1 MIKTDKGGQG
11 ERKTDLEE
19 MAVVLLAL
27 RQRQVFLVTQEIE
40 IQAGAEAV
48 AGAITSVAMNLIQ
61 VAEATKATSQIL
73 DTLLVC
79 LSQVDA
85 AL

>member
-48 AGAITSVAMNLIQ
+48 VGAITSVAMNLIQ